1 MPFTEQQ
8 LALQRRV
15 SQLGQ
20 QLEHM
25 SQKLG
30 VKNQTAAAAGARFSK
45 DTCDRT
51 CDQETR
57 ALILKRLLRVLWRVK
72 SENVA
77 AFQKER
83 DGKER
88 EHRPLHARHGGLF
101 RCQEVCLMVMGQM
114 REEG

>member
-1 MPFTEQQ
+1 
-8 LALQRRV
+8 
-15 SQLGQ
+15 
-20 QLEHM
+20 M

-30 VKNQTAAAAGARFSK
+30 VEKNRTAAAAGAQFSK
-45 DTCDRT
+45 DICDRT
-51 CDQETR
+51 CDGETG
-57 ALILKRLLRVLWRVK
+57 VLWRFK
-72 SENVA
+72 SENVT

-88 EHRPLHARHGGLF
+88 ELRPLHARHGGLF